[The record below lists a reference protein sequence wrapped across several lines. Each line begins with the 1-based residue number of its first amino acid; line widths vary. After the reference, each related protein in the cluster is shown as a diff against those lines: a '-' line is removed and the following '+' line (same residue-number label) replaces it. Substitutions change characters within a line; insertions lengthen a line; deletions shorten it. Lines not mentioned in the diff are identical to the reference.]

1 MNWRELNKSLTKLT
15 EEEILRLLDEER
27 KGQRRVVI
35 ATRLHQRYCT
45 LRATRERLQ
54 LLKEITND

>member
-1 MNWRELNKSLTKLT
+1 MLTKLS
-15 EEEILRLLDEER
+15 EEEIVRLLDEER
-27 KGQRRVVI
+27 KGQKRVVI

-54 LLKEITND
+54 LLKEITSD